1 MTLLLLFLL
10 VLIFG
15 GAGVDAQLIAPGG
28 DIFFDGTCCVDIYD
42 LVGIDPGLMEPV
54 NNGSTVAGAVID
66 SIDNVV
72 STAVLMVILIDLVV
86 RGFDGGI
93 DGDID

>member
-1 MTLLLLFLL
+1 M
-10 VLIFG
+10 VLGFG

-28 DIFFDGTCCVDIYD
+28 DICFDGNCCVDIYD

-54 NNGSTVAGAVID
+54 NNGSTVARAVID

-72 STAVLMVILIDLVV
+72 STAVLMVTLSDLADS
-86 RGFDGGI
+86 GFKGRI